1 MAIRLLGCWFSFII
15 FCSLVVSDDDSKYAW
30 SIVSARSSS
39 TAGPSASSIPRSSST
54 WCSISQLIFN
64 GGSLSSLEPCP
75 FLFLNSSPI
84 EESVSYWRVPLTA
97 EPGSVS
103 LLFWAWVSGPIIV
116 DPIGTWVLINVGRVA
131 WREIASCS
139 SSFLLM
145 IFFNIVR
152 QSLSKIIRHCFH
164 ITKNRRNATYL
175 HFTKGASEKRS
186 VQRYQISII
195 TPE

>member
-1 MAIRLLGCWFSFII
+1 MAKKRGIVLKFMTRFNFRVYFWGFMAIRLLGCWFSFII

-103 LLFWAWVSGPIIV
+103 LLFWAWVS
-116 DPIGTWVLINVGRVA
+116 VA
-131 WREIASCS
+131 PLLLTLLEPES
-139 SSFLLM
+139 SSML
-145 IFFNIVR
+145 V
-152 QSLSKIIRHCFH
+152 
-164 ITKNRRNATYL
+164 
-175 HFTKGASEKRS
+175 G
-186 VQRYQISII
+186 
-195 TPE
+195 

>member
-15 FCSLVVSDDDSKYAW
+15 FCSLVVSDDDSNYAW

-64 GGSLSSLEPCP
+64 EGSLSSLEPCP

-103 LLFWAWVSGPIIV
+103 LLFWAWVSVAPLLLTLLE
-116 DPIGTWVLINVGRVA
+116 PESSSMLVGLA

-152 QSLSKIIRHCFH
+152 QSLYKIIRHCFH
-164 ITKNRRNATYL
+164 ITKNATYL
-175 HFTKGASEKRS
+175 HFTNGASEKRS